1 MITRLLNSQ
10 SKSISS
16 LIIRNPTKLNY
27 NKSFYSTSDEIR
39 LKTKVPIFRQNDENA
54 DHLSIGKLRESEH
67 SVALVNLE
75 FIKIDSIVNLTAE
88 ELNRL
93 VVIPK
98 TEKISPENRI
108 EKLENDIKQIKEQ
121 LDRLLPKSHN
131 TAL

>member
-1 MITRLLNSQ
+1 MITRLISSQ
-10 SKSISS
+10 TKSISS
-16 LIIRNPTKLNY
+16 LIIKNPTNFNY
-27 NKSFYSTSDEIR
+27 NKSFYSTSDELR
-39 LKTKVPIFRQNDENA
+39 LKTKVPIFRQNDENV
-54 DHLSIGKLRESEH
+54 DHLSIGKLKENEH

-98 TEKISPENRI
+98 TEKISPETRI

-121 LDRLLPKSHN
+121 LDRLLPKAHN
-131 TAL
+131 TSL